1 MSVQTVLRR
10 EFCEVEVS
18 LPELGWFQ
26 SAKKKKKKKVHC
38 LKLEY
43 LYNFLDQE
51 GFATLRFSQPINF
64 PSTQHVTLQPTAKAT
79 ENATKHLNEEYVLFS
94 FVSIEEGH

>member
-1 MSVQTVLRR
+1 MLRR

>member
-1 MSVQTVLRR
+1 MKWKYHCRN
-10 EFCEVEVS
+10 
-18 LPELGWFQ
+18 
-26 SAKKKKKKKVHC
+26 SAGSKVPKKKKKKKVHC
-38 LKLEY
+38 FKLMY